1 MSLVSASKPGVS
13 GGIFMG
19 PTSATL
25 PTDATSTIASAFK
38 SLGYVSDAGVTRSIS
53 TDNSVIKAWG
63 GAVVAVI
70 SNGKTETFKFKLI
83 DIDNLDSLGLAF
95 GTATGAISTGITVK
109 STNAQPDPH
118 AFVIET
124 ILAENNL
131 QRIVIPKGVLTDIGD
146 IVYVDND
153 VVGFEV
159 TITAIADSADVTAY
173 TYIHA
178 PTGATGGTG
187 A

>member
-19 PTSATL
+19 PTNATL
-25 PTDATSTIASAFK
+25 PTNATSTIASAFK

-95 GTATGAISTGITVK
+95 
-109 STNAQPDPH
+109 
-118 AFVIET
+118 
-124 ILAENNL
+124 
-131 QRIVIPKGVLTDIGD
+131 
-146 IVYVDND
+146 
-153 VVGFEV
+153 
-159 TITAIADSADVTAY
+159 Y